1 MLQCSKFTLPPHS
14 HPRLR
19 HVVMTDPQLVVSPYP
34 GLLALSLVCIDPGPN
49 RPTHRRRL
57 RLGTIP
63 DCIGT
68 KERNQEMEETQALQG
83 GLTRSRPLIPLLLP
97 AAFWR
102 SFAFLIASCSAS
114 FLSIR
119 VFFHTA
125 KVSRVTG
132 VRLVPSLCRYR
143 KDKAR

>member
-1 MLQCSKFTLPPHS
+1 
-14 HPRLR
+14 
-19 HVVMTDPQLVVSPYP
+19 MTDPQLVVSPYP
-34 GLLALSLVCIDPGPN
+34 GPLALSLVCIDPGPN
-49 RPTHRRRL
+49 RPTHRRHL
-57 RLGTIP
+57 RLGTIR

-68 KERNQEMEETQALQG
+68 KRNQEMEATQVLRG

-102 SFAFLIASCSAS
+102 SFAFLVASCSAS

-143 KDKAR
+143 QEG